1 MHFFNV
7 ARGLERGNKQCTD
20 ILLICKSDIS
30 IENGYKFL
38 LTIFK
43 VIVYSD
49 PKQSVGRSKLITPN
63 KYSRNRQNTQKENSY
78 CAQIYFC
85 ISSTE

>member
-1 MHFFNV
+1 MRFFNV
-7 ARGLERGNKQCTD
+7 VRGLEKGNKQCTD
-20 ILLICKSDIS
+20 ILLISKSDIS
-30 IENGYKFL
+30 IENVYIFFL
-38 LTIFK
+38 KIFK

-49 PKQSVGRSKLITPN
+49 PKQNVGRSKLITLN

-78 CAQIYFC
+78 CAQIYFG